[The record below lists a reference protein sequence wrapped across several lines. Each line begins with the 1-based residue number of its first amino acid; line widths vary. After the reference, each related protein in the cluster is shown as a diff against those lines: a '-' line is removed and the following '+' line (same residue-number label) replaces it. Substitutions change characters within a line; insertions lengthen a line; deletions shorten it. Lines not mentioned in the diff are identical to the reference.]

1 MLHKRFDPFFC
12 LFSIE
17 SFDQAKNPILI
28 PGVLRGDDEKI
39 VFDMRS
45 IRCPCSNLK
54 GDQRSRIRESIA
66 VFIGMSVPRFFVD
79 PAQEMFFMFGDE
91 LFDSSFAYP
100 FRSSNRQHPVMA
112 DSNRDPTIRPGGEQ
126 SVLNRSYFTGAFHF
140 ARVASMRIMNLSL
153 RQNLAYQKLPYEGSS
168 AEAAYRTLIAF
179 LDQAPIGSEG
189 ILLLS
194 SEMDVLFLGTT
205 DPLDEG
211 TLEKIAKAE
220 KLDPVYGDHILESG
234 RYHFVQLPL
243 PSSIEE
249 LPMEELVL
257 NEGDLL
263 YLRILKEGSLAPVA
277 QLWVKRKA
285 V

>member
-1 MLHKRFDPFFC
+1 
-12 LFSIE
+12 
-17 SFDQAKNPILI
+17 
-28 PGVLRGDDEKI
+28 
-39 VFDMRS
+39 
-45 IRCPCSNLK
+45 
-54 GDQRSRIRESIA
+54 
-66 VFIGMSVPRFFVD
+66 
-79 PAQEMFFMFGDE
+79 
-91 LFDSSFAYP
+91 
-100 FRSSNRQHPVMA
+100 MA

-126 SVLNRSYFTGAFHF
+126 RVLNRSYFTGAFHF

-249 LPMEELVL
+249 FPMEELVL
-257 NEGDLL
+257 NEGNLL

>member
-1 MLHKRFDPFFC
+1 
-12 LFSIE
+12 
-17 SFDQAKNPILI
+17 
-28 PGVLRGDDEKI
+28 
-39 VFDMRS
+39 
-45 IRCPCSNLK
+45 
-54 GDQRSRIRESIA
+54 
-66 VFIGMSVPRFFVD
+66 
-79 PAQEMFFMFGDE
+79 MFGDE

-126 SVLNRSYFTGAFHF
+126 RVLNRSYFTGAFHF

-205 DPLDEG
+205 DPWMRERW
-211 TLEKIAKAE
+211 KKS
-220 KLDPVYGDHILESG
+220 P
-234 RYHFVQLPL
+234 RRR
-243 PSSIEE
+243 SSIRYTAI
-249 LPMEELVL
+249 LFSNRDATTSFSSPCF
-257 NEGDLL
+257 
-263 YLRILKEGSLAPVA
+263 LRLKSS
-277 QLWVKRKA
+277 QWRNSS
-285 V
+285 